1 MAAAT
6 KSSFQ
11 FNKSGGKQWQGDRNS
26 GSINNSLKRG
36 KPSTATSYKEH
47 NVAKMGSGGKPGS
60 DKRLC
65 YHCKSPDHLAKAC
78 PKSGSG

>member
-11 FNKSGGKQWQGDRNS
+11 SSKSGSRGDRDS
-26 GSINNSLKRG
+26 GSSSSFLKRG
-36 KPSTATSYKEH
+36 KPATATSYKDH
-47 NVAKMGSGGKPGS
+47 KVAKMSSGGGGKPGG

-65 YHCKSPDHLAKAC
+65 YQCKSPDHLAKAC
-78 PKSGSG
+78 PKTGSG